1 VEGNKSLLKLKPM
14 IKTTK
19 IKIGEIFEV
28 EGKMYIVAK
37 PKTSSDL
44 EINDHCQIVIPL
56 IEIQ

>member
-1 VEGNKSLLKLKPM
+1 M

-28 EGKMYIVAK
+28 EGKMYIVVK

-44 EINDHCQIVIPL
+44 EINEHCQIVVPL